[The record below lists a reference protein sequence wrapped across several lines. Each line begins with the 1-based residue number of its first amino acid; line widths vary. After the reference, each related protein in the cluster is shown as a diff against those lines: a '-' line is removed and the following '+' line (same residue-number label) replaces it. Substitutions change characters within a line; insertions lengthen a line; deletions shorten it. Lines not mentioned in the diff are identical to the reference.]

1 MSLSS
6 LNIVN
11 AAWCVGC
18 WTLEHFT
25 LPKKLVSN
33 ITILKLIPTIWQ
45 LTHYLKEFLNDYGGL
60 SVIHLCRSSLCLG
73 RLFID
78 FWDGFHLLS
87 VSWCFQTSVMLDCQN
102 ERSPNFLWSEAG
114 LEKRERLIHQQ
125 RVIELMSLCCTVFLN
140 KNQCCLFW
148 ERRTDCKKMMNFN
161 EWKFNSFL
169 DNWYGLQIRPTF
181 IYCIWRPLQIFK
193 KRIRYSNPMKIDIFH
208 YFMLHYFYHT
218 QSTMWRTFFS
228 STSSTL
234 TRPSYRLPPPLYIFL

>member
-1 MSLSS
+1 MLFIYVEVLCVLAGSS
-6 LNIVN
+6 LTFGMGSTSCRLVDAFKRRWCLTVKMKDRLIFSDRRQ
-11 AAWCVGC
+11 AWKR
-18 WTLEHFT
+18 E
-25 LPKKLVSN
+25 
-33 ITILKLIPTIWQ
+33 
-45 LTHYLKEFLNDYGGL
+45 
-60 SVIHLCRSSLCLG
+60 
-73 RLFID
+73 
-78 FWDGFHLLS
+78 
-87 VSWCFQTSVMLDCQN
+87 
-102 ERSPNFLWSEAG
+102 
-114 LEKRERLIHQQ
+114 RERLIHQQ

-148 ERRTDCKKMMNFN
+148 ERRTDCKKMMNFY

>member
-1 MSLSS
+1 MVMESLLVIVISQHCQCS
-6 LNIVN
+6 MVCGMLNIR
-11 AAWCVGC
+11 
-18 WTLEHFT
+18 TFY
-25 LPKKLVSN
+25 PSQKILVSN

-125 RVIELMSLCCTVFLN
+125 RVIELMSLCCTVFLK

-148 ERRTDCKKMMNFN
+148 ERRTDCKKMVNFN

-169 DNWYGLQIRPTF
+169 DNWYGLQMRPIF
-181 IYCIWRPLQIFK
+181 IYCIFGAVNGVTVQWI
-193 KRIRYSNPMKIDIFH
+193 
-208 YFMLHYFYHT
+208 
-218 QSTMWRTFFS
+218 
-228 STSSTL
+228 
-234 TRPSYRLPPPLYIFL
+234 